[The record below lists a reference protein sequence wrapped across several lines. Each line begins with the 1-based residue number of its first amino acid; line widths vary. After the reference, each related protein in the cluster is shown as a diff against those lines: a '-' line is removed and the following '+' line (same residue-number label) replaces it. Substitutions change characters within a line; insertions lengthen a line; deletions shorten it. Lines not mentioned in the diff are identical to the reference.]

1 LSISCGTGIRYR
13 RMLAP
18 DSQSPMDARIISGIA
33 VAVGIVGALLVG
45 SWIGDEAFLPLLLL
59 LGVVAAGAALLIL
72 RERIWVLVPCFWY
85 ITGKLGPLPFTVR
98 ELVVL
103 TTFGVFV
110 VFLAL
115 RVIRAN
121 VKTELLDWLVLLN
134 CGYLATVF
142 ARNPVGVSAL
152 GSGMVGG
159 RPYIDAVIGFLAF
172 IILTRVT
179 LSPDLARRLPFFAAL
194 PQIGVSLLVA
204 ITHYIPS
211 TVPIVAKFYSAI
223 DTSEYIV
230 QQTGGREDEASRVFG
245 LFGGAQFGLLAL
257 LSYFPPLTLFSPLRP
272 FRFLCFV
279 AVCIG
284 FALAG
289 FRNGILYLGVAFTF
303 AAYFRNGFNRAIIV
317 MVTGG
322 ALVSAIIAAQNV
334 GFHIPMT
341 AQRALSFL
349 PGDWNADAKA
359 GAEDSNEWRFYM
371 WDAVLHTDTYIH
383 NKLLGDGFGF
393 SSYELQIMEQQGE
406 GGPGFIGGAKQES
419 SLIQGAFHSGPLSAI
434 RYVGGVG
441 LALYIVLLVAAA
453 RYAWRLILISRGTD
467 FFPLA
472 LFVGIP
478 AIYEPFDYIF
488 IFGGFDSGFP
498 NTLFLCGMLKL
509 LSKGVEDHLR
519 RAKAD
524 LDRRALPAEAP
535 VQTP

>member
-1 LSISCGTGIRYR
+1 
-13 RMLAP
+13 MLAP
-18 DSQSPMDARIISGIA
+18 DSPMDARIVSGIA

-59 LGVVAAGAALLIL
+59 LGMVATGAALLIL

-85 ITGKLGPLPFTVR
+85 ITGKLGPMPFTVR

-115 RVIRAN
+115 RVIRAS

-159 RPYIDAVIGFLAF
+159 RPYIDAVIGILAF
-172 IILTRVT
+172 IILTRVI
-179 LSPDLARRLPFFAAL
+179 LGPDLARRLPFFAAL

-230 QQTGGREDEASRVFG
+230 QQIGGPEGEATRVFG
-245 LFGGAQFGLLAL
+245 LLGGAQTGLLTL
-257 LSYFPPLTLFSPLRP
+257 LGYFPPLTLFSPLRP
-272 FRFLCFV
+272 LRFLCFA
-279 AVCIG
+279 AVCLG

-289 FRNGILYLGVAFTF
+289 FRTGILYMGFAFAL
-303 AAYFRNGFNRAIIV
+303 AAYFRNGINRALIV
-317 MVTGG
+317 IGAGG
-322 ALVSAIIAAQNV
+322 ALVFALIAAQNS
-334 GFHIPMT
+334 GFTLPMT

-359 GAEDSNEWRFYM
+359 DAEDSNEWRFYM
-371 WDAVLHTDTYIH
+371 WDVVLHTDTYIH

-393 SSYELQIMEQQGE
+393 TSYELQIMEQQGE

-434 RYVGGVG
+434 RYVGVVG
-441 LALYIVLLVAAA
+441 LAFYILLLVAAA
-453 RYAWRLILISRGTD
+453 RYAWRLIVISRGTV

-498 NTLFLCGMLKL
+498 NTLFVCGMLKL
-509 LSKGVEDHLR
+509 LSKGIEDHLQSASLNR
-519 RAKAD
+519 SQILKD
-524 LDRRALPAEAP
+524 LVSIKAEAG
-535 VQTP
+535 